1 LDAGEEAHRRD
12 MDTLAETHF
21 DKCMKTNKGL
31 MSLLMLNFH
40 YERLNAKYAGDRTAE
55 NTLILMTRARKMYEA
70 IGSLLSIFRLI
81 D

>member
-1 LDAGEEAHRRD
+1 
-12 MDTLAETHF
+12 
-21 DKCMKTNKGL
+21 

-40 YERLNAKYAGDRTAE
+40 YERLNAKYAGERTAE

>member
-1 LDAGEEAHRRD
+1 MDAGEEAHQRD
-12 MDTLAETHF
+12 MANLAETHF
-21 DKCMKTNKGL
+21 DRCMKTNKGL

-40 YERLNAKYAGDRTAE
+40 YERLNDKYAGERTCE

-70 IGSLLSIFRLI
+70 IGSLLSIFKLI